1 MILPRRTGKGGLLVV
16 THTAHSGGVLNRNE
30 NGLGTG
36 TRRRT
41 KESVT
46 RGCPS
51 SSKRARTVQK
61 YLVEGCTA
69 SSSV

>member
-1 MILPRRTGKGGLLVV
+1 MRLFTFPVV

-30 NGLGTG
+30 NGLETG
-36 TRRRT
+36 TRRRA
-41 KESVT
+41 KESVTPHSVT

-61 YLVEGCTA
+61 FLVEGCRA